1 MYQIKTL
8 LPSKEEL
15 KGQKVVL
22 PVLLF
27 FLTFIA
33 IIELI
38 PSSIFKIL
46 LGVLIWFCIFNDI
59 NIKEK
64 NFYLSSCKVAFYHS
78 TICVLLMSPSILF
91 NMIDYKSLWIA
102 RYDSLIFSLTYFIYD
117 LYHVIY
123 SKFDK
128 LFIIHHS
135 LCILT
140 IGSILYLDQLGPLIA
155 QCLFLGELTNPLQ
168 NLWRYFKIKKIV
180 YWENHMFKL
189 FSILFLLIR
198 GIVSPLY
205 VYYAVNNIIYSDINL
220 FFSLTISTYLLAG
233 TLGSLIWCLN
243 LIQVI
248 TKKNTKI
255 KCF

>member
-8 LPSKEEL
+8 LPRRDEL

-33 IIELI
+33 IVELI
-38 PSSIFKIL
+38 PSSIFKLL

-59 NIKEK
+59 NLKE
-64 NFYLSSCKVAFYHS
+64 NNVYLSSCKVAFYHS
-78 TICVLLMSPSILF
+78 AICVLLMSPSILF
-91 NMIDYKSLWIA
+91 NMLDYNSLWIA

-140 IGSILYLDQLGPLIA
+140 IGTILYLDKLGPLIG
-155 QCLFLGELTNPLQ
+155 QCLFLGEITNPLQ
-168 NLWRYFKIKKIV
+168 NLWRYFKIK
-180 YWENHMFKL
+180 NSLLGKL
-189 FSILFLLIR
+189 CISIIFN
-198 GIVSPLY
+198 
-205 VYYAVNNIIYSDINL
+205 AFFIYKRFCKSDICIL
-220 FFSLTISTYLLAG
+220 RS
-233 TLGSLIWCLN
+233 
-243 LIQVI
+243 
-248 TKKNTKI
+248 K
-255 KCF
+255 